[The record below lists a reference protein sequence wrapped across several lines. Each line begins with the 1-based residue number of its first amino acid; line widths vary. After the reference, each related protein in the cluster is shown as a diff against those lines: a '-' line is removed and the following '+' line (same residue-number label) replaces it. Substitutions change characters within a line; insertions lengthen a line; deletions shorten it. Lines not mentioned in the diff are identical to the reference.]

1 MKEITIEDV
10 INADILRIPECGE
23 CKFCLDTSTI
33 RKLCV
38 KRLAKRN
45 QLLIAASTNSL
56 LYSDDPDSKG
66 SKSKKGKLSL
76 KKNSIGFDPSNSIS
90 SKMMKSTNAVKK
102 STISSKK
109 SPSSKALLLKKAP
122 RPSIGEHNRG
132 NPLGNKKMA
141 VPEEVL
147 PELCRRI
154 GANGTHERMKLIN
167 EFVKDHPMTSIRQ
180 VTIKFSEVVTKDLP
194 ACISPPEKRSGRA
207 FNFYLRPMYYYM
219 LPESERPDEWE
230 KHMLE
235 DEIRAKQQ
243 SKLKAQVVDFKESK
257 IKALMDDA
265 KSVSESKSS
274 QISDNDSMSYATS
287 FNHVNYDSIEGK
299 ERPLKKKK
307 SSKKHH

>member
-1 MKEITIEDV
+1 MKDITIEDV

-109 SPSSKALLLKKAP
+109 SPSSKSLLLKKAT
-122 RPSIGEHNRG
+122 RPSIGEHNVSTKREHR
-132 NPLGNKKMA
+132 NT
-141 VPEEVL
+141 V
-147 PELCRRI
+147 RI
-154 GANGTHERMKLIN
+154 RTITYRENLYNLFVYLI
-167 EFVKDHPMTSIRQ
+167 I
-180 VTIKFSEVVTKDLP
+180 
-194 ACISPPEKRSGRA
+194 
-207 FNFYLRPMYYYM
+207 YL
-219 LPESERPDEWE
+219 LNICL
-230 KHMLE
+230 H
-235 DEIRAKQQ
+235 
-243 SKLKAQVVDFKESK
+243 
-257 IKALMDDA
+257 
-265 KSVSESKSS
+265 
-274 QISDNDSMSYATS
+274 
-287 FNHVNYDSIEGK
+287 
-299 ERPLKKKK
+299 
-307 SSKKHH
+307 